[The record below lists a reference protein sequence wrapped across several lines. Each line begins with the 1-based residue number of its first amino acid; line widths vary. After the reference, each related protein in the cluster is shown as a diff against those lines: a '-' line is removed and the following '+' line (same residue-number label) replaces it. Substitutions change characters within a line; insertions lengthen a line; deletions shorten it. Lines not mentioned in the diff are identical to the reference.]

1 MAPHEDGV
9 LRAGSAHVE
18 PSREAAGAAHDDCTQ
33 CKLIGGGTMLA
44 VGAYFFVQTA
54 NLRRNSAELTNARFH
69 TAVGTLFT
77 AMGVYRLAM
86 PLKKQRT

>member
-1 MAPHEDGV
+1 M
-9 LRAGSAHVE
+9 
-18 PSREAAGAAHDDCTQ
+18 AAGEDCAQ

-54 NLRRNSAELTNARFH
+54 SMWRVPAELTNARFH

-77 AMGVYRLAM
+77 SMGVYRLAM
-86 PLKKQRT
+86 PLKKPKT